1 MQWFVCMDKYWS
13 DQYVQFRKN
22 FCARQSSNLQD
33 AWQSK
38 IVSVSLCHICWM
50 DNFNAFILGCSAL
63 RKWRAKRATW
73 SVIAATGGQAPKA
86 PSPPQELGIANP
98 RAARVCIPSL
108 LLKSLFQ
115 GHYKTILEH
124 DQCKPWESNCFLS
137 RFEKH
142 FPTLLR
148 NWIWAKHSKGTWVL
162 P

>member
-98 RAARVCIPSL
+98 RAARVCIPSFI
-108 LLKSLFQ
+108 LKPAKCVDFFLELPDHLVREDSQIDLRYAHGIQPPFPLF
-115 GHYKTILEH
+115 
-124 DQCKPWESNCFLS
+124 
-137 RFEKH
+137 
-142 FPTLLR
+142 
-148 NWIWAKHSKGTWVL
+148 
-162 P
+162 